1 MANLLQSAVA
11 WMANTVGVGAPQR
24 SPFDGRYWGDTAA
37 TSFSGELVNAETA
50 AQLDVVQAVQE
61 RLAGTISTLPLM
73 VFERD
78 GAGGKRPA
86 VDHPLYELL
95 HDGPNVRQTS
105 QEFFDD
111 LARHL
116 SFWRNSYCLI
126 TPGADRA
133 IGALEPVHPSRMVK
147 IERQLDGRVYYT
159 FSRLAPQVGQDT
171 YRDDEVWHIR
181 KAPLTPDGLRGQY
194 MWETSRETFGKALAV
209 EKFGALYFRNGG
221 SGGGVLEHPGS
232 FKDKEQQESFLDA
245 WRNGGNGLN
254 RHKDRLLLYG
264 VQYKPFSVNN
274 DEAQFLETLKE
285 VSVKLCRLW
294 NMPPHMVGMLDRAT
308 FSNIEQQS
316 VEFVM
321 YTIAPWIEGIEQA
334 AQRDLLLGD
343 DRSRYFVEFNV
354 AGLMRGDF
362 QTRMQGYAWGRQW
375 GWLSV
380 NDIRAL
386 ENLPSIGEAGDVY
399 LQPMNM
405 VPAGSEPED
414 SDSTAPGGPGLGA
427 PANEPDAKPQ
437 DDPDAD

>member
-1 MANLLQSAVA
+1 
-11 WMANTVGVGAPQR
+11 
-24 SPFDGRYWGDTAA
+24 
-37 TSFSGELVNAETA
+37 
-50 AQLDVVQAVQE
+50 
-61 RLAGTISTLPLM
+61 
-73 VFERD
+73 
-78 GAGGKRPA
+78 
-86 VDHPLYELL
+86 
-95 HDGPNVRQTS
+95 
-105 QEFFDD
+105 
-111 LARHL
+111 
-116 SFWRNSYCLI
+116 
-126 TPGADRA
+126 
-133 IGALEPVHPSRMVK
+133 
-147 IERQLDGRVYYT
+147 
-159 FSRLAPQVGQDT
+159 
-171 YRDDEVWHIR
+171 
-181 KAPLTPDGLRGQY
+181 
-194 MWETSRETFGKALAV
+194 
-209 EKFGALYFRNGG
+209 
-221 SGGGVLEHPGS
+221 
-232 FKDKEQQESFLDA
+232 
-245 WRNGGNGLN
+245 
-254 RHKDRLLLYG
+254 
-264 VQYKPFSVNN
+264 
-274 DEAQFLETLKE
+274 
-285 VSVKLCRLW
+285 
-294 NMPPHMVGMLDRAT
+294 MPPHMVGMLDRAT